1 MITRCFID
9 EIAYVDHRSALNL
22 LQTSSPSLV
31 FYDREV
37 TVGYYD
43 PYPQVRL
50 AKPICLVGFMGS
62 ETHSVGYFVSSMTG
76 LPYVELD
83 KLIEHEVGMSL
94 AQLYLEDGERRW
106 RRLEALHLSRVL
118 KQTPPRLICLGDGSL
133 LNRES
138 QKLCL
143 SSAKLVYIRRPR
155 TALLSNIQ
163 RGRVETPGRYPY
175 WSQRIPRS
183 IEDLDALLRTREPT
197 YELAHTLIDAGEL
210 TSLEVARRLM
220 TRYGWLSEEF

>member
-1 MITRCFID
+1 M
-9 EIAYVDHRSALNL
+9 
-22 LQTSSPSLV
+22 
-31 FYDREV
+31 
-37 TVGYYD
+37 GYYD

-50 AKPICLVGFMGS
+50 AKPLCLVGFMGS
-62 ETHSVGYFVSSMTG
+62 EAHSVGYFISSMTG
-76 LPYVELD
+76 LSYVELD
-83 KLIEHEVGMSL
+83 KLIEHDVGMSL

-106 RRLEALHLSRVL
+106 RQLEATHLSRVL

-133 LNRES
+133 LNPEN

-143 SSAKLVYIRRPR
+143 SLANLVYVRRPR
-155 TALLSNIQ
+155 AALLRNIQ

-175 WSQRIPRS
+175 WSQRIPHS
-183 IEDLDALLRTREPT
+183 VGDLDALLRSREPT

-220 TRYGWLSEEF
+220 TRYGWMAGES